1 MMRCRWADPRSDL
14 YIAYHDH
21 EWGRPEHDDRK
32 LFEMLILE
40 GFQAGLSW
48 LTILNKREA
57 FRTAFDHFEPAVVAQ
72 YGPEKVEALM
82 EDAGI
87 VRNRR
92 KILAAIQNAKV
103 FLSIQEEFGSF
114 DSYLW
119 GFTGG
124 QVILNTDDT
133 PHTHTELSDRISK
146 DLKRR
151 GMNFVGTTIIYSFL
165 QATGVVNDHELACFC
180 HPGNWTIPKN
190 NNEVPSMEPRYKDA
204 MLCAFSVLI

>member
-1 MMRCRWADPRSDL
+1 MYNGPIL
-14 YIAYHDH
+14 KYGGHHDH
-21 EWGRPEHDDRK
+21 EWGQPEHDDRK

-40 GFQAGLSW
+40 GFQARLSW

-57 FRTAFDHFEPAVVAQ
+57 FRTAFDYFEPAVVAQ

-82 EDAGI
+82 EDTGI

-103 FLSIQEEFGSF
+103 FLSIQEEFGFF

-180 HPGNWTIPKN
+180 HPGNWSIPQN
-190 NNEVPSMEPRYKDA
+190 NNEVPSMEPR
-204 MLCAFSVLI
+204 

>member
-1 MMRCRWADPRSDL
+1 MTRCRWADLNSEL
-14 YIAYHDH
+14 YISYHDQ
-21 EWGRPEHDDRK
+21 EWGRPEHNDQK

-48 LTILNKREA
+48 LTILKKRAA
-57 FRTAFDHFEPAVVAQ
+57 FRAAFDNFEPAVVAE
-72 YGPEKVEALM
+72 YGPKKVEALM
-82 EDAGI
+82 ENAGI

-103 FLSIQEEFGSF
+103 FLSIQEEFGFF

-180 HPGNWTIPKN
+180 HPGNWSIPQN
-190 NNEVPSMEPRYKDA
+190 NNEVPSMEPR
-204 MLCAFSVLI
+204 

>member
-1 MMRCRWADPRSDL
+1 MEAINMMRCRWADPRSDL
-14 YIAYHDH
+14 YVAYHDH
-21 EWGRPEHDDRK
+21 EWGQAEHDDRK

-40 GFQAGLSW
+40 GVQAGLSW

-57 FRTAFDHFEPAVVAQ
+57 FRTAFDYFEPAVVAQ

-82 EDAGI
+82 EDTGI

-103 FLSIQEEFGSF
+103 FLSIQEEFGFF

-146 DLKRR
+146 ELKRR

-180 HPGNWTIPKN
+180 HPGNWSIPQN
-190 NNEVPSMEPRYKDA
+190 NNEVPSMEPR
-204 MLCAFSVLI
+204 

>member
-57 FRTAFDHFEPAVVAQ
+57 FRTAFDYFEPAVVAQ

-190 NNEVPSMEPRYKDA
+190 NNEVPSMEPR
-204 MLCAFSVLI
+204 